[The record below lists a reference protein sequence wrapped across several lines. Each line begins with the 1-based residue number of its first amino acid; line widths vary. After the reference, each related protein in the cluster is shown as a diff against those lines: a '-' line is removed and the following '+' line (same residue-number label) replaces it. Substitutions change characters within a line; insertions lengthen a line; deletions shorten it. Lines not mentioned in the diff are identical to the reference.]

1 MRYLLLIFLSLP
13 LFGVNLLTYNVYER
27 DQRVDL
33 MLSFD
38 APYEGKI
45 VQKLENGINIL
56 TFDGVSF
63 SQTIDRTLD
72 SMILQ
77 TMSIEGS
84 RNSTNLVLWA
94 DKPISIEAAMTK
106 DRYGLRVRILSGNT
120 TINTTTATQNSIKN
134 SAIQFANEDSMFDT
148 KYIIVMVF
156 LFILI
161 IILFFIKRYITSS
174 KNISYGVRDIK
185 NPLQKFIKND
195 NKNGID
201 IIFQRPLDRQNQI
214 MLLKH
219 ENRKYLILVGSSN
232 VVLDKFGADN
242 IQTSDDFEVFFEENR
257 QRLGKFLE
265 ERQNSLSDYKQK
277 ASLN

>member
-13 LFGVNLLTYNVYER
+13 LFGVNLLTYNIYER

-56 TFDGVSF
+56 TLNGVSF
-63 SQTIDRTLD
+63 SQNIDRTLD

-84 RNSTNLVLWA
+84 QNSTNLVLWA

-106 DRYGLRVRILSGNT
+106 DRYGLRVRVLSGNT
-120 TINTTTATQNSIKN
+120 TTNTATATQNNIN
-134 SAIQFANEDSMFDT
+134 NAIQFANEDSMLDT

-156 LFILI
+156 LVILI

-174 KNISYGVRDIK
+174 KNISYGVIDIK
-185 NPLQKFIKND
+185 NPLQKFIKSD

-201 IIFQRPLDRQNQI
+201 IIFQRPLDKQNQI

>member
-1 MRYLLLIFLSLP
+1 MRYLLIIFLSLP
-13 LFGVNLLTYNVYER
+13 LFGVNLLTYNIYER

-56 TFDGVSF
+56 TLNGVSF
-63 SQTIDRTLD
+63 SQNIDRTLD

-84 RNSTNLVLWA
+84 QNSTNLVLWA

-106 DRYGLRVRILSGNT
+106 DRYGLRVRVLSGNT
-120 TINTTTATQNSIKN
+120 TTNTATATQNNIN
-134 SAIQFANEDSMFDT
+134 NAIQFANEDSMLDT

-156 LFILI
+156 LVILI
-161 IILFFIKRYITSS
+161 IILFFIKRYITSN

-195 NKNGID
+195 NKNSID
-201 IIFQRPLDRQNQI
+201 IIFQRPLDKQNQI

>member
-1 MRYLLLIFLSLP
+1 MRYLLLVFLSLP
-13 LFGVNLLTYNVYER
+13 LFGVNLLTYNIYER

-38 APYEGKI
+38 APYDGKI
-45 VQKLENGINIL
+45 VQKVENGINIL
-56 TFDGVSF
+56 TLDGVSF
-63 SQTIDRTLD
+63 EKNVDRTLD
-72 SMILQ
+72 SAILQ
-77 TMSIEGS
+77 TISLEGTKD
-84 RNSTNLVLWA
+84 STNLVLWA
-94 DKPISIEAAMTK
+94 DKPINIQAAMTK
-106 DRYGLRVRILSGNT
+106 DKYGLRVRVVNSQGNAVSNVVT
-120 TINTTTATQNSIKN
+120 TQNAATSIQYAQE
-134 SAIQFANEDSMFDT
+134 SGFD
-148 KYIIVMVF
+148 KRYIIVMAF
-156 LFILI
+156 LIVLI
-161 IILFFIKRYITSS
+161 IILLFIKKYLSS
-174 KNISYGVRDIK
+174 LRNISYGVGDIK

-195 NKNGID
+195 KKNNID